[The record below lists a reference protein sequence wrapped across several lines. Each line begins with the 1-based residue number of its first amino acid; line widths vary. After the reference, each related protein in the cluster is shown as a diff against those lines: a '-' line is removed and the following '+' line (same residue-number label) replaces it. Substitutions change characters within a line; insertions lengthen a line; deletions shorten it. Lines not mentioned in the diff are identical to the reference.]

1 MANRRGKVEVVTDG
15 LFLSSKITAGGD
27 CSPEIRRWLLLGR
40 ESHDIDSVL
49 KSRDVTLLTKVHI
62 VKVMVF
68 SVVTYGC
75 ESTKEL
81 MPSNCDA
88 GEESWVPW
96 TARRSNQLILREINP
111 EYLLEG
117 LMLKLKL
124 QYLGHLMW
132 TADSLEKS
140 SMIGKI
146 EGRRKRG
153 HQGVRWLDGITDVM
167 DMNMGKIQE
176 MVTDR
181 EAWCAAVHGIAKNQT
196 WLGNWTVTTASTKQR
211 VTN

>member
-81 MPSNCDA
+81 MPSNGDA

-132 TADSLEKS
+132 TADSLENTQ
-140 SMIGKI
+140 MLGKT
-146 EGRRKRG
+146 EGRRGG
-153 HQGVRWLDGITDVM
+153 HQRMRWMGGITNAM
-167 DMNMGKIQE
+167 DMNLGKLQE
-176 MVTDR
+176 MVRDR
-181 EAWCAAVHGIAKNQT
+181 KAWHAAVHGVTKS
-196 WLGNWTVTTASTKQR
+196 WTQLSD
-211 VTN
+211 